1 MEISRGRVLISR
13 SRWRDKSS
21 LDRYSGRR
29 DKPRPVDGREARDG
43 HRADVG
49 FSLVGSQFVPELL
62 DLFVDLFV
70 RKCWDDKNKEREGA
84 TGVFLAEQK
93 SFFVVEYCISA
104 SKWNI

>member
-21 LDRYSGRR
+21 LDRYCERR
-29 DKPRPVDGREARDG
+29 DKPRPVDGGEARDG

-70 RKCWDDKNKEREGA
+70 
-84 TGVFLAEQK
+84 
-93 SFFVVEYCISA
+93 
-104 SKWNI
+104 